1 MVIAVSTKPR
11 SGMLS
16 TYVMLLTYTMPLILG
31 MLSAT

>member
-1 MVIAVSTKPR
+1 MVIAISTKPQ

-16 TYVMLLTYTMPLILG
+16 TYVMLLTYTMPLMLV